1 MIDRLVQLEEER
13 WHALGY
19 DTVVTPIS
27 MEINKAETI
36 MQLGNETVILT
47 GIRIGSYDV
56 VADTDSKILLVSPTE
71 CFVGTQRELS
81 QLGTSV
87 FKLFKDSLI
96 IKVRTQ
102 RDEIPTFRLD
112 FIKVTPYIRKQ
123 S

>member
-13 WHALGY
+13 WNALGY
-19 DTVVTPIS
+19 DTVVTPVS
-27 MEINKAETI
+27 MEINTAEKI

-47 GIRIGSYDV
+47 GIRMSSYDV
-56 VADTDSKILLVSPTE
+56 VADTETKLILVSPTE
-71 CFVGTQRELS
+71 SFVGTQRELS
-81 QLGTSV
+81 QLGTSI

-102 RDEIPTFRLD
+102 RDTIPTFRLD

>member
-19 DTVVTPIS
+19 DTVVTPVS
-27 MEINKAETI
+27 MEINTAEKI

-47 GIRIGSYDV
+47 GIRMGEYDV
-56 VADTDSKILLVSPTE
+56 VADTETKLMLVSPTE
-71 CFVGTQRELS
+71 SFVGTQRELS
-81 QLGTSV
+81 QLGTST

-102 RDEIPTFRLD
+102 RDTIPTFRLD